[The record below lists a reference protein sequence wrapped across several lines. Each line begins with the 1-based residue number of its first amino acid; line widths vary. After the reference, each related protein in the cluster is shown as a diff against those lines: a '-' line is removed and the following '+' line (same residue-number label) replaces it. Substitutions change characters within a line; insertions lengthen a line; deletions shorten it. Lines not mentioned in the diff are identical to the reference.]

1 MILQHCRRSYAIAA
15 VTCTFAVQA
24 QAGVT
29 EFSDRAEWEAAVGQ
43 FTTIDFTGFPE
54 FTIITD
60 QYQDSGV
67 LFTDGNDSI
76 VFNEG
81 SFLNDGVG
89 LRGGLFDDIE
99 LSFSTPQGWIGVDFP
114 GGVRVLLFSG
124 GELIHFSSIF
134 SAGPDGVGG
143 FGGLVSTELFDA
155 VVILDPFDD
164 LVFIDDLHFGVPAPG
179 GLMLLALAGIWPR
192 RRRRSRA

>member
-1 MILQHCRRSYAIAA
+1 MSVRLTFRLLVLAA
-15 VTCTFAVQA
+15 LGWPALPA
-24 QAGVT
+24 HAGVT
-29 EFSDRAEWEAAVGQ
+29 EFIDRAEWEGAVGQ
-43 FTTIDFTGFPE
+43 FSTIDFTGFPA

-60 QYQDSGV
+60 QYQDLGV
-67 LFTDGNDSI
+67 TFTDGND
-76 VFNEG
+76 VTFFTP
-81 SFLNDGVG
+81 SFVNDDWG
-89 LRGGLFDDIE
+89 LRGNGDIH
-99 LSFSTPQGWIGVDFP
+99 LSFDRPQGWIGVDFP
-114 GGVRVLLFSG
+114 GFIRVLLFSG

-134 SAGPDGVGG
+134 AADPVGG

-164 LVFIDDLHFGVPAPG
+164 AVFIDDLHFGVPAPG